1 LDRKDYSLDEIVL
14 TMDGLQGR
22 PQYVEPRMTVC
33 GPLKRWQRVSDLP
46 DYSVDDEHTY
56 ACIQHWS
63 AERTF
68 CCTPCRGPH
77 FANPYVPTAGVSP
90 LSRSAPGRHL
100 I

>member
-1 LDRKDYSLDEIVL
+1 MKLCLRWTVSKA
-14 TMDGLQGR
+14 GR
-22 PQYVEPRMTVC
+22 NTWNHVMTVS